1 MLVERTNLQQ
11 KKKTKKKGYRL
22 LNEVQFSLP
31 DERERRGASGTERKK
46 KPTSVIKE

>member
-11 KKKTKKKGYRL
+11 KKKKGYRL

-31 DERERRGASGTERKK
+31 DECERRGASGMERQEKK